1 MKSSCTEAPTGRSFS
16 FFSGTCLDVL
26 ACFGLFVG
34 LWFCFVR
41 AEKYFCWSL
50 LLRLATQV
58 LAPGAGDVASALT
71 SRAASAVG
79 RPSPYHKIYVSF

>member
-1 MKSSCTEAPTGRSFS
+1 M
-16 FFSGTCLDVL
+16 L
-26 ACFGLFVG
+26 ACFGLFAG

-41 AEKYFCWSL
+41 AVNRFWSL

-58 LAPGAGDVASALT
+58 LAPGAGDVASAWT

-79 RPSPYHKIYVSF
+79 RFFP